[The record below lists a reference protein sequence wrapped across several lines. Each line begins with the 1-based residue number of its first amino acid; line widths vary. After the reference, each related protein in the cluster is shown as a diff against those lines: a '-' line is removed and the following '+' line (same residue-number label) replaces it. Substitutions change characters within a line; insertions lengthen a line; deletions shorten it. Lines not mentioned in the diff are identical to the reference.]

1 MSRNCILYLNFQ
13 NHQLNNKIK
22 NYMTNIVGDNLK
34 TIGIFNDSFPPIMDG
49 VSLTAKNYAYWL
61 HQKKQP
67 VCVITPKSP
76 NYTDHE
82 PYPIY
87 RYTSI
92 PIIGRKP
99 YRLGLPNVDLA
110 FQTEIEQISFG
121 LVHAH
126 CPFSSGKLA
135 LSIAH
140 KQKIPLIATFHSKYQ
155 DDFEHA
161 VYNKY
166 IARQMTHE
174 VMRFFEKAD
183 EVWIPQA
190 SVEETIREYGFK
202 GKVEIVDNGNDFAT
216 NLPIEP
222 LKKAAR
228 IELEIPENEIVFLF
242 VGQHIWEKNTRLIV
256 ETLADIKDQPFKMF
270 FVGTG
275 YAASDLKQLTEELG
289 ISDKVK
295 FVGMITERERL
306 RQYYVAADLFLFPSI
321 YDNAPLVIREAGA
334 MHTPSVLVEGSSSA
348 ENITDNFNGFLIQNN
363 KESFAAKL
371 RELIA
376 SPLKMHNAGLK
387 ASQSISRSWESVTEE
402 VLDRYKK
409 LMERKWRK

>member
-1 MSRNCILYLNFQ
+1 
-13 NHQLNNKIK
+13 
-22 NYMTNIVGDNLK
+22 MTDSVVDNLK

-49 VSLTAKNYAYWL
+49 VSLATQNYAYWL
-61 HQKKQP
+61 HQKNQP

-76 NYTDHE
+76 NYSDNE

-99 YRLGLPNVDLA
+99 YRIGLPDIDFN
-110 FQTEIEQISFG
+110 FKTEIEQISFG

-126 CPFSSGKLA
+126 CPFSSGRLA
-135 LSIAH
+135 LSIAN
-140 KQKIPLIATFHSKYQ
+140 KQKIPFVATFHSKYR
-155 DDFEHA
+155 DDFEHS

-166 IARQMTHE
+166 IAKQMTNE
-174 VMRFFEKAD
+174 IIRFFEKAD

-216 NLPIEP
+216 KSPIGPIKE
-222 LKKAAR
+222 AAR
-228 IELEIPENEIVFLF
+228 KELGIEENKIVFLF

-256 ETLADIKDQPFKMF
+256 ESLALIKDLPFKMF
-270 FVGTG
+270 FVGIG
-275 YAASDLKQLTEELG
+275 YAASDLKQLVDELG
-289 ISDKVK
+289 INDKVE
-295 FVGMITERERL
+295 FVGMISDRERIK
-306 RQYYVAADLFLFPSI
+306 QYYAAADLFLFPSI
-321 YDNAPLVIREAGA
+321 YDNAPLVIREAAA
-334 MHTPSVLVEGSSSA
+334 MHTPSILVKGSSSA
-348 ENITDNFNGFLIQNN
+348 ENVTDNFNGFLVNN
-363 KESFAAKL
+363 SVDSFAEKL
-371 RELIA
+371 RELTG
-376 SPLKMHNAGLK
+376 SPERIELAGLN
-387 ASQSISRSWESVTEE
+387 ASQSIARSWESVTEE